1 MPMAIYFGPRTR
13 MGHPTD
19 TQIFKAIKEGIAEV
33 LEQIKQTQ
41 IKLAELEEK
50 IDGKNN

>member
-1 MPMAIYFGPRTR
+1 MA
-13 MGHPTD
+13 HPTD

-41 IKLAELEEK
+41 IKLVELEEK

>member
-1 MPMAIYFGPRTR
+1 

-33 LEQIKQTQ
+33 LQKMEEYQ
-41 IKLAELEEK
+41 AELNKKFEELEK
-50 IDGKNN
+50 KYDGD